1 MASASGVYDH
11 LHIGMRSNRDATRL
25 IEKWQGKRMTLSM
38 QLPPSFVNRLCSG
51 GSDSTSMLP
60 SSPASSSVDVV
71 TDKLFLDYADVMLP
85 KGRLSSGVPRGRRR
99 VDDIV
104 VDDDVPLSARSSSS
118 YQGGGGGEP
127 SRPECTSA
135 TDRVDVPG
143 LVLVRDYNSEAEEMV
158 LMARSLRAPRA
169 VGTRAVY
176 PQRRRHSTTGCSITD
191 TSSIARAQT
200 CKGATRGVD
209 RREDEGGNEIVGVS
223 AHAIDAVIA
232 PDRCWRCRTTT

>member
-71 TDKLFLDYADVMLP
+71 TGKLFLDYADVMLP

-104 VDDDVPLSARSSSS
+104 VDNDVPLSARSLSS

-135 TDRVDVPG
+135 TDRVDVLG
-143 LVLVRDYNSEAEEMV
+143 LVLVRDYISEAEEMV

-169 VGTRAVY
+169 VGTPRSVPPAAASFDDGLQHCGYVLDCASADV
-176 PQRRRHSTTGCSITD
+176 QRR
-191 TSSIARAQT
+191 
-200 CKGATRGVD
+200 
-209 RREDEGGNEIVGVS
+209 DEGGRSSRRRGGE
-223 AHAIDAVIA
+223 
-232 PDRCWRCRTTT
+232 

>member
-99 VDDIV
+99 
-104 VDDDVPLSARSSSS
+104 
-118 YQGGGGGEP
+118 GGGGEP

-143 LVLVRDYNSEAEEMV
+143 LVLVRDYISEAEEMV

-169 VGTRAVY
+169 VGTPRSVPPAAASFDDGLQHYGYVLDCASADV
-176 PQRRRHSTTGCSITD
+176 QRR
-191 TSSIARAQT
+191 
-200 CKGATRGVD
+200 
-209 RREDEGGNEIVGVS
+209 DEGGRSSRRRGGE
-223 AHAIDAVIA
+223 
-232 PDRCWRCRTTT
+232 